1 MWGRGEGNFLEKV
14 SLSPPP
20 PPHAPSPLP
29 SKTFPLI
36 ESLFAVFS
44 KWQPELN
51 DGSCLFVWD

>member
-14 SLSPPP
+14 SPPP
-20 PPHAPSPLP
+20 PPPPLP

-44 KWQPELN
+44 KWQPQLN

>member
-20 PPHAPSPLP
+20 RPSPLP

-51 DGSCLFVWD
+51 DGSYLFVWD

>member
-14 SLSPPP
+14 
-20 PPHAPSPLP
+20 PLP

-44 KWQPELN
+44 KWQPQLN

>member
-14 SLSPPP
+14 SLPPP
-20 PPHAPSPLP
+20 PSPLP

-44 KWQPELN
+44 KWQPQLN